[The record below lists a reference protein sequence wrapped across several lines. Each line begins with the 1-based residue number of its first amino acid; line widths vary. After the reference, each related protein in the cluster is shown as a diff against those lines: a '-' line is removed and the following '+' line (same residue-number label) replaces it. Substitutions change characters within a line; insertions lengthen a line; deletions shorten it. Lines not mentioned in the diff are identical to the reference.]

1 MQNVP
6 KKKHAA
12 HHRGRKWLL
21 IAAIALLAFAAC
33 LLIFARTPAPT
44 PELPAAEEDEI
55 TLWSVESTAIRR
67 IRIALRGEDAWSAV
81 QTESGALVLEG
92 EDSFTVDTATA
103 ESLLSGLKNITAE
116 VLSDDWHGTDEEWTA
131 FGLDDPESVVT
142 VEFTDGNAYTLR
154 IGNAPQYENSWQYAQ
169 LDGDF
174 RLLSVSR
181 GIAEECYVTRGSL
194 HSFEQLTIHADR
206 LDEITLLN
214 AQGEITQQWRLNG
227 EITDADAQDRWVVCV
242 PVTYPADA
250 TAMTTLRK
258 SAASIRLGEY
268 IADATQESIARYG
281 LDTPRTVIRLHQ
293 AAGTIGVVGTSG
305 AYGTTDYPEST
316 LTLIIGEQESEAVD
330 YVLYDGGIYRCSAL
344 LLRGVMNADWQETV
358 TRYPVLTALGN
369 LSSLT
374 RETAHGT
381 DTWVITRTEQVAEN
395 NELATDEDGNQLYD
409 ITLTKNGEA
418 ADYTAFSAAYEQ
430 LMVVTVSGRLPEGW
444 TSTDAPHT
452 TWTFVDVDGTSH
464 TVALTR
470 YDAMHDAVS
479 VDGTALFYL
488 IQGGFTLGNL

>member
-12 HHRGRKWLL
+12 HKGWRKWLL
-21 IAAIALLAFAAC
+21 LAAIALVAMAAC
-33 LLIFARTPAPT
+33 LLIFARTPAPL
-44 PELPAAEEDEI
+44 PEMPIEEEEEI
-55 TLWSVESTAIRR
+55 TLWSVDSDAITR
-67 IRIALRGEDAWSAV
+67 IRIALRGEEAWSAV
-81 QTESGALVLEG
+81 QPTSGTLVLEG
-92 EDSFTVDTATA
+92 EDSFTLDEATA
-103 ESLLSGLKNITAE
+103 ESLLSGLKSITAE
-116 VLSDDWHGTDEEWTA
+116 VLSDDWHGTEEEWAA
-131 FGLDDPESVVT
+131 FGLDNPESVVT
-142 VEFTDGNAYTLR
+142 VEFTNGSSYTLR

-169 LDGDF
+169 LDGDS

-181 GIAEECYVTRGSL
+181 GVAEECYVTRGSL
-194 HSFEQLTIHADR
+194 HRFEQLTIHADR

-214 AQGEITQQWRLNG
+214 AQGEITQQWRLSSD
-227 EITDADAQDRWVVCV
+227 ITNADAQERWYVSI
-242 PVTYPADA
+242 PVRYPADA

-258 SAASIRLGEY
+258 SAAAIRLGEY
-268 IADATQESIARYG
+268 IADATAAHIARYG
-281 LDTPRTVIRLHQ
+281 LDTPRAVIRLHQ

-316 LTLIIGEQESEAVD
+316 ITLVIGEQESDAVD

-358 TRYPVLTALGN
+358 TRYPLLTALGN

-374 RETAHGT
+374 RETASGT

-395 NELATDEDGNQLYD
+395 NELATDEDGNPLYD

-430 LMVVTVSGRLPEGW
+430 LMVATVSGRLPEGW
-444 TSTDAPHT
+444 TSEDAPHT
-452 TWTFVDVDGTSH
+452 TWTFVDIDGTAH

-488 IQGGFTLGNL
+488 IQGGFTLGTL